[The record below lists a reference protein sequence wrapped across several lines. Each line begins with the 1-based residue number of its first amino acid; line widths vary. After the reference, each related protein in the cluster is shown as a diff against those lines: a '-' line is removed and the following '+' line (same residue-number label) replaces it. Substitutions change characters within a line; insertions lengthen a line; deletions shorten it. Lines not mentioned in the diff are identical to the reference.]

1 MEQASNFV
9 RNKTG
14 TWVPIVLGIVLLWV
28 VYTVYTYLYP
38 SSDSNYVKFLSGE
51 VDARKPIT
59 LEHWQTPDI
68 FTGGDFTFS
77 MWIYIDDWNY
87 KASSNKFLFAISPL
101 IAGSQSP
108 LVGLLTSLTNGLVVR
123 AATSQ
128 STPPIQTQ
136 GSNGSG
142 LGSGGSSMPDITQET
157 ILQNVLNQKMSVSS
171 GSAYGSGS
179 SDNECDVK
187 DVNIQRWTNITIVNS
202 GRVLDIY
209 MDGRLTRSCML
220 DNVLF
225 VPRGQLKLR
234 LGESGGFGG
243 RYSCIQMW
251 NQQLTPDLIY
261 GIYQQG
267 PVQKSHGILSD
278 IAQFFN
284 LNVTFTGG
292 GPMNNPTA
300 PGSTCTGNNLG
311 SQFPSLSQ
319 LETQGVG
326 MMNRFGL

>member
-1 MEQASNFV
+1 MEQAGNFV
-9 RNKTG
+9 KNQTG

-28 VYTVYTYLYP
+28 VYTVYMYLYP

-59 LEHWQTPDI
+59 LDHWQTPDI

-101 IAGSQSP
+101 TAGSQSP
-108 LVGLLTSLTNGLVVR
+108 LVGMLTSLTNGLIVR
-123 AATSQ
+123 AATS
-128 STPPIQTQ
+128 P
-136 GSNGSG
+136 GSAPSSG
-142 LGSGGSSMPDITQET
+142 TGTGPDITQET
-157 ILQNVLNQKMSVSS
+157 NLQAALNQRMTL
-171 GSAYGSGS
+171 GSGS
-179 SDNECDVK
+179 GPDNECDVK
-187 DVNIQRWTNITIVNS
+187 EVNIQRWTNITIVNS
-202 GRVLDIY
+202 GRVLDVY

-234 LGESGGFGG
+234 LGENGGFGG

-284 LNVTFTGG
+284 FNVTFSGG
-292 GPMNNPTA
+292 GPMNNPTNNT
-300 PGSTCTGNNLG
+300 TCNGTTG
-311 SQFPSLSQ
+311 SQFPTLTQ
-319 LETQGVG
+319 LGSQGVS
-326 MMNRFGL
+326 MMNQLGVPQGMNQTWF